1 MSNRTSRANSWESA
15 IPKPVATPAVE
26 LEKVQ
31 QHVARL
37 TRRIEQQVK
46 HLEGLTDY
54 PELSKRASDVLARVA
69 SRAHSAGKHEEAGG
83 AREERKEYLNSLAA
97 QTGEVLSTSGSG
109 KYSWGAQDYTEC
121 Q

>member
-54 PELSKRASDVLARVA
+54 PELSKRASNVLAQDSEELRLA
-69 SRAHSAGKHEEAGG
+69 LIQLENTKRRAEH
-83 AREERKEYLNSLAA
+83 ARNEKK
-97 QTGEVLSTSGSG
+97 TSIP
-109 KYSWGAQDYTEC
+109 
-121 Q
+121 